1 MKETEAGTGFGF
13 FLPDLAFIAQCR
25 GRASSA
31 LIKRQHACLYGD
43 WHACSITSGRLD

>member
-13 FLPDLAFIAQCR
+13 FLPDPALIAQCR
-25 GRASSA
+25 CRASSV

-43 WHACSITSGRLD
+43 WHACSITVGQLD